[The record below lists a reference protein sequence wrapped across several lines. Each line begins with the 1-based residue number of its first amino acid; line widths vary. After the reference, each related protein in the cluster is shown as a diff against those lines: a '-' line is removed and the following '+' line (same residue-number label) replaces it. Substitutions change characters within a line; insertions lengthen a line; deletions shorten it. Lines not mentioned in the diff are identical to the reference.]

1 MKCVTIIFRSL
12 SVARVKQEAELM
24 QQRKEDQQI
33 RKENGI
39 PEDIDTSDDHSNAN
53 KRPEMTL
60 AGADDFLPL
69 FIWVVLQSRVPRL
82 YSNCEYV
89 QAYLNPARLKGQPGY
104 CLINLHSAV
113 SFLTYLDP
121 SSLNVDP
128 VYFEQKMSEAEEAL
142 GGGTSSNNNSGVGL
156 L

>member
-1 MKCVTIIFRSL
+1 MCVRQVKCVTIIFRSL

-24 QQRKEDQQI
+24 QQRQDDQQT

-39 PEDIDTSDDHSNAN
+39 PEDNSSDDNGSGN

-113 SFLTYLDP
+113 SFLSYLDP
-121 SSLNVDP
+121 TSLNVD
-128 VYFEQKMSEAEEAL
+128 VAYFEQKMLEAEAAL
-142 GGGTSSNNNSGVGL
+142 GG
-156 L
+156 